1 MSDAVETATAVPL
14 SSRRIKL
21 VFFGILLGATLSGL
35 DASIVATA
43 APTIIG
49 ELGKVSLLPW
59 LTSSYLLAQV
69 ATMAVFGKLGD
80 IYGRKKIFA
89 IAIGIF
95 LAGSVLCGFS
105 TSMFMLVLCRGL
117 QGIGA
122 GGITGL
128 AMALVADLI
137 PGDRLGRYLGY
148 TGLVFGITSVIGPFA
163 GGFFVDHLSWRWAFF
178 VNVPSGLI
186 CLGALIYQPAQAAL
200 VRHRIDVLGAS
211 LLATSASA
219 LLLALSG
226 AGGESS
232 WGSPRTIG
240 LLVLAVVTGITFVL
254 WELRAP
260 EPILPMRILANRVSA
275 IATLANLLAG
285 IGFTCGV
292 VYPPIFFQAVA
303 GIRAQSSGLLLAPFA
318 LTTALSTLVA
328 GQITDRFGGHKIIP
342 LIGMG
347 ALTIGYTLLGFIGY
361 STPVWQVVVFG
372 MIGGVGVGF
381 VMQTLLFV
389 VQRFSKVSDM
399 GVATSTVMLARVLGS
414 SLGVAIIGSV
424 FTSTWLDEVAKRLPG
439 MPLSEL
445 KGDPEKVAALA
456 EDVRVQVQEAFAY
469 SLSFAFRFAVPFMVI
484 GFVAVAFLPARKIRE
499 RMQHGPEPVSLAEA
513 TAHVM

>member
-1 MSDAVETATAVPL
+1 MSDATETATPVPL
-14 SSRRIKL
+14 SNRRIKL

-35 DASIVATA
+35 DSSIVATA

-49 ELGKVSLLPW
+49 ELGTVSLLPW

-69 ATMAVFGKLGD
+69 ASMAVFGKLGD

-95 LAGSVLCGFS
+95 LLGSLFCGLS
-105 TSMFMLVLCRGL
+105 TSMFMLVLSRGL
-117 QGIGA
+117 QGVGA

-137 PGDRLGRYLGY
+137 PRDRLGRYLGY
-148 TGLVFGITSVIGPFA
+148 TGLVFGVTSVIGPFA
-163 GGFFVDHLSWRWAFF
+163 GGFFVDHFSWRWAFF

-186 CLGALIYQPAQAAL
+186 CLVALIYQPTQAAF
-200 VRHRIDVLGAS
+200 VRHRIDVIGAS

-219 LLLALSG
+219 LLLALSRT
-226 AGGESS
+226 GGDSS
-232 WGSPRTIG
+232 WGSPRTIA
-240 LLVLAVVTGITFVL
+240 LLVLAVAAGVAFVL

-303 GIRAQSSGLLLAPFA
+303 GIRAQNSGLLLAPFA
-318 LTTALSTLVA
+318 LTTALSTLFA
-328 GQITDRFGGHKIIP
+328 GQITDRFGGHKILP
-342 LIGMG
+342 VIGMTM
-347 ALTIGYTLLGFIGY
+347 LTIGYGLLGFIGY

-372 MIGGVGVGF
+372 MIGGIGVGF

-389 VQRFSKVSDM
+389 MQRFSRVTDM

-414 SLGVAIIGSV
+414 SLGVAIVGSV
-424 FTSTWLDEVAKRLPG
+424 FTSTWLDQVEERLPG

-445 KGDPEKVAALA
+445 KGDPAKVAALA
-456 EDVRVQVQEAFAY
+456 DDVRIQVQEAFAY
-469 SLSFAFRFAVPFMVI
+469 SLSHAFRYAVPFMVI
-484 GFVAVAFLPARKIRE
+484 GLVAVAFLPARKIRE
-499 RMQHGPEPVSLAEA
+499 QMRNVPEPVSLPEA
-513 TAHVM
+513 AAHVL